1 MDFFLILKSVSVMF
15 LLILVGFVAR
25 KKLFSNEGQKD
36 LTQLLIYVLLPC
48 TLIRAFNVPYEY
60 TAFINASKILFI
72 MVIAYSATTIIS
84 IFLSKFISKDKP
96 KQAILI
102 MAMTLPN
109 VGFMGYPVIE
119 SILGK
124 EYIIYAIIANIVF
137 ELLCWVVMLSI
148 LKKYNNFDT
157 KTSIIKQIIT
167 TPPLIAIAFG
177 LVVYFSPIKI
187 PEPFFGTINLL
198 GNAMTPIAMIIVGM
212 SLAKADLKAII
223 FKKELYLIS
232 FIRLVVYPLLM
243 ILVLKQLPLNNVVYT
258 IPAILFAMPTA
269 GYTSIIAARYGADD
283 TFASETVTFASL
295 LSMITLPIILS
306 LI

>member
-1 MDFFLILKSVSVMF
+1 MDFFLVLKTVLVMF
-15 LLILVGFVAR
+15 LLILVGFVVR
-25 KKLFSNEGQKD
+25 KKLFSDQGHKD
-36 LTQLLIYVLLPC
+36 LTQLLIYVFLPC

-60 TAFINASKILFI
+60 NAFVNASKIFVI
-72 MVIAYSATTIIS
+72 MVVAYAITTVIS
-84 IFLSKFISKDKP
+84 VFLSKFLTKDKP

-137 ELLCWVVMLSI
+137 ELLSWVVMLSI
-148 LKKYNNFDT
+148 LKKYTNSDS
-157 KTSIIKQIIT
+157 KTSIVKQIIS

-177 LVVYFSPIKI
+177 LLVYFSPVKI

-198 GNAMTPIAMIIVGM
+198 GNAMTPVAMIIVGM
-212 SLAKADLKAII
+212 SLAKADLKSVL
-223 FKKELYLIS
+223 FKKELYLAS
-232 FIRLVVYPLLM
+232 FVKLVVYPLLM
-243 ILVLKQLPLNNVVYT
+243 IFVLKQLKLDPIVYT

-269 GYTSIIAARYGADD
+269 GYTSIISAKYGADD
-283 TFASETVTFASL
+283 AFASEAITFASL
-295 LSMITLPIILS
+295 LSMITLPLILS